1 AERTGVQTHR
11 FALDLIRVTWRR
23 SGQVMLHAAVLA
35 DPDDGPVVGVGHST
49 MTQRRNGQRRDPTRL
64 VAPAVGIPAP
74 TRRIDVAEVQAGR
87 TTRSLLVSGVGTEL
101 EHRSPHRG
109 SWATGSGSHTPFLQ
123 WSPWESYAP
132 GALRAYSLAA
142 VGTATTVSPSK
153 R

>member
-1 AERTGVQTHR
+1 
-11 FALDLIRVTWRR
+11 
-23 SGQVMLHAAVLA
+23 
-35 DPDDGPVVGVGHST
+35 
-49 MTQRRNGQRRDPTRL
+49 
-64 VAPAVGIPAP
+64 AVGIPAP

-109 SWATGSGSHTPFLQ
+109 SWATGSGSHTPFSQ

-132 GALRAYSLAA
+132 GAFRPSRLAA

-153 R
+153 RSSIVLTTSPPSGRTALTTPPGCGAEHLRSRQSGGCLLGPHDS